1 MKLADATVAIFG
13 LGLMG
18 GSLGLAL
25 EGKCARRVGVVRDPD
40 MGAAAERSGAVDE
53 VTDMSV
59 AFPAADIVV
68 LAVPV
73 RDIVWWVPHA
83 GVRMRDGAL
92 LTDLGSTKSAIVAEM
107 DKLRGGVHGVGGHPM
122 CGREVGGLANA
133 DAALFA
139 GARYVLTPSRKSDE
153 HTVDLA
159 RQLVLATG
167 ATPVMLDAARH
178 DRAAAA
184 ASHVPYGV
192 AQALVHA
199 LEEVERDEPYAT
211 ELAATGFRD
220 TTRIAAGDPTMWIDI
235 LRTNGPAVVEGLR
248 RVETGI
254 ARLRALTTD
263 GSDEDLR
270 AWLEQGRR
278 RRAALT
284 PAGDEA

>member
-25 EGKCARRVGVVRDPD
+25 KGKCACRIGVVRDGD
-40 MGAAAERSGAVDE
+40 LAAAAERSGVVDE

-68 LAVPV
+68 LALPV

-83 GVRMRDGAL
+83 AVRMRDGAL
-92 LTDLGSTKSAIVAEM
+92 LTDLGSTKSVIVAEM
-107 DKLRGGVHGVGGHPM
+107 DQLRTSVRAVGGHPM

-133 DAALFA
+133 DGSLFA
-139 GARYVLTPSRKSDE
+139 GARYVLTPSKRSDE
-153 HTVDLA
+153 FAVDLA

-167 ATPVMLDAARH
+167 STPVMLDAVRH

-184 ASHVPYGV
+184 ASHVPYGI

-199 LEEVERDEPYAT
+199 LLEVEREEPYAS
-211 ELAATGFRD
+211 ELVASGFRD
-220 TTRIAAGDPTMWIDI
+220 TTRVAAGDSTMWIDI

-248 RVETGI
+248 RVETSI
-254 ARLRALTTD
+254 ARLRALTID
-263 GSDEDLR
+263 GGDEDLR
-270 AWLEQGRR
+270 AWLERGRR
-278 RRAALT
+278 RRIALT
-284 PAGDEA
+284 NSADDA